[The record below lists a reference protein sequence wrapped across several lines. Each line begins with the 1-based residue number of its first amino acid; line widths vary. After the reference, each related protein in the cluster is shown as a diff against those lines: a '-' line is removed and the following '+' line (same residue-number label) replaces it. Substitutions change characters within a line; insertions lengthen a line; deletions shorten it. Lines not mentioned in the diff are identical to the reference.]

1 MSVDADTFPD
11 VTETYHPW
19 RTLRYMPHID
29 VQWVRLP
36 DGLLALCD
44 GETIWMDHRQGQAQR
59 RSSVAHE
66 IEHLHAGDVGCQP
79 TAVERQVE
87 EAAARKLVPLVALAE
102 AIVWAMSEE
111 ELALDLWV
119 DLDIVRTRLAT
130 LTKDEQAYI
139 DDVIARREGA
149 L

>member
-1 MSVDADTFPD
+1 
-11 VTETYHPW
+11 
-19 RTLRYMPHID
+19 MPHVD
-29 VQWVRLP
+29 VQWVSLP
-36 DGLLALCD
+36 EGVLALCD

-66 IEHLHAGDVGCQP
+66 IEHLHAGDSGCQQSS
-79 TAVERQVE
+79 VERQIE

-119 DLDIVRTRLAT
+119 DLGIVRTRLAT
-130 LTKDEQAYI
+130 LTNDEQAYI
-139 DDVIARREGA
+139 EGVIARREEA

>member
-1 MSVDADTFPD
+1 
-11 VTETYHPW
+11 
-19 RTLRYMPHID
+19 MPHID
-29 VQWVRLP
+29 VQWVPLP
-36 DGLLALCD
+36 EGVLSNTDGQ
-44 GETIWMDHRQGQAQR
+44 TIWMDHRQGQAQR

-66 IEHLHAGDVGCQP
+66 IEHLHAGDTACQP
-79 TAVERQVE
+79 GAVERQIE

-119 DLDIVRTRLAT
+119 DLDIIRTRLAT
-130 LTKDEQAYI
+130 LTKEEQAYV
-139 DDVIARREGA
+139 DTVIARREEP